1 MALYNV
7 LNPYILKVDGG
18 FMRKFTSILA
28 FFAFIFALSSG
39 FSYCLSDDISGTWV
53 GETEIPDQ
61 GTDELTLVLEKAGDS
76 YAATISDSFGM
87 LTDAECE
94 DLEYKDNV
102 LTFNFSIY
110 DGYSSMSVYI
120 TLNVDGNTMAG
131 KWETEE
137 GDTGAIEMEKKE

>member
-1 MALYNV
+1 V

-18 FMRKFTSILA
+18 SMKKLTSILA
-28 FFAFIFALSSG
+28 VFVFIFALSSG
-39 FSYCLSDDISGTWV
+39 FSYCLGDDISGTWV

-61 GTDELTLVLEKAGDS
+61 GTDELTLVLEKADDS
-76 YAATISDSFGM
+76 YTATISDSFGM